1 MTAIKHNGTM
11 ITVEM
16 LPNTK
21 RPSLCVHFDGENIIY
36 KVATFKDE
44 KTAKWFVEIVEE
56 FFKGIAG
63 EYSDDH

>member
-11 ITVEM
+11 IAVET

-21 RPSLCVHFDGENIIY
+21 KPSLCVHFDGENTIY

-44 KTAKWFVEIVEE
+44 KTAKWFVEVMEE
-56 FFKGIAG
+56 FFYGIVK
-63 EYSDDH
+63 E

>member
-11 ITVEM
+11 IAVEM
-16 LPNTK
+16 LPNK
-21 RPSLCVHFDGENIIY
+21 KNPSLCVHFDGENVIY

-44 KTAKWFVEIVEE
+44 KTAKWFVEVMEE

-63 EYSDDH
+63 EAFYDR